1 MRILHNDHIFLIVLD
16 DLVIFIADRS
26 CAELNKMSEVGVVVK
41 YLPDSFGTPHMPC
54 SARIRLAEF
63 CIVVVRGN
71 RHTVFVELISNV
83 MRRYS
88 ACSHFKDVADDRCCI
103 WIDHRQMIRIIAF
116 RVTERSA
123 GRAILA
129 SLCICF
135 DDRFDL
141 LGSTNICTNLI
152 AYDNYGSWYAIS
164 YTGTEHLHHH
174 HVTKQVNFTYDEFN
188 YEQFKKDT
196 EAYFGTVYL
205 PKTTYEVEFA
215 ALKNDKLYA
224 DFLDFL
230 RQTFLLLNYMKLV
243 PLWE

>member
-1 MRILHNDHIFLIVLD
+1 
-16 DLVIFIADRS
+16 
-26 CAELNKMSEVGVVVK
+26 
-41 YLPDSFGTPHMPC
+41 
-54 SARIRLAEF
+54 
-63 CIVVVRGN
+63 
-71 RHTVFVELISNV
+71 
-83 MRRYS
+83 
-88 ACSHFKDVADDRCCI
+88 
-103 WIDHRQMIRIIAF
+103 MIRIIAF